1 LITRYSREE
10 MSGIWT
16 DEAKYGNW
24 LRVEIAVCE
33 AWCELG
39 EIPKKSLNTIKKKA
53 DFKISRIN
61 TLEKKLKHDVL
72 AFLTCVAE
80 YVGVDSRYIHLG
92 MTSSDVLDTSL
103 SMQLRDAGNLIIS
116 DIKKLLAELKKKAL
130 KHKNTPMIGRSH
142 GIHAEPKTLGL
153 VFALWYDEMSRNL
166 ERMQKANRD
175 ISLGMMSGAVGTYAN
190 IDPKV
195 ETIACRKLGL
205 KPAKISTQVIHRD
218 VHAQYFLTL
227 SMIASAI
234 ERIATEV
241 RHFQRTEVLEMEEP
255 FGKGQKGSSA
265 MPHKKNPILS
275 ENLCGLAR
283 LVRSSVVPALENIS
297 LWHERDIS
305 HSSVERVIGP
315 DSTILT
321 DFMLS
326 RVTGMIKGLQIYTK
340 NLEKNIWI
348 TNGLVFS
355 QKVLLK
361 LISKGIT
368 REKSY
373 SIVQRNAMQCWES
386 GINFKDIL
394 LSDRDIT
401 GLLSEKE
408 LDSCFDVKQ
417 DFHNIDYIYK
427 NVFGTTKNR
436 KK

>member
-1 LITRYSREE
+1 

-80 YVGVDSRYIHLG
+80 NVGADSRYIHLG